1 MMLLAVAA
9 SVLATALTIHVPV
22 DLDPEFLPED
32 NRTLQLFYAMKE
44 RRHRCTLPDSF
55 VYDTCAKQGDEVMY
69 TRLPYDT
76 YSPYNDVLPLAGPCG
91 SCMSVSDKAY
101 VIFCNE
107 RGDRTSVAF
116 YSDTNTCNQLIKDGI
131 WGFNHSQ
138 HHVVPLGDDNAVCT
152 ESMDDAWGSHSP
164 AVCPAKPQGIC
175 WGDRPRYHVKCG
187 GKTEAQCTSPCK
199 WDVTG
204 SAELNQR
211 RIYVEITDFK
221 RNYRCV
227 NNQCV
232 ISASGLSQSDC
243 QAVCGAVV

>member
-1 MMLLAVAA
+1 MKLLAVAA
-9 SVLATALTIHVPV
+9 SVLATALAIHVPV

-32 NRTLQLFYAMKE
+32 NRTLQLFYAFKE
-44 RRHRCTLPDSF
+44 RRHECAVPDSF

-69 TRLPYDT
+69 TRPPYVTYDPYDEFR
-76 YSPYNDVLPLAGPCG
+76 PLAGPCG
-91 SCMSVSDKAY
+91 SCLNASDKAY

-107 RGDRTSVAF
+107 RGDRTSVAY

-152 ESMDDAWGSHSP
+152 EWMADWWGSHSP
-164 AVCPAKPQGIC
+164 AVCPAKPRGYC
-175 WGDRPRYHVKCG
+175 FGDRPRQELFCG

-199 WDVTG
+199 WDT
-204 SAELNQR
+204 STELNQR

-221 RNYRCV
+221 RNYKCV
-227 NNQCV
+227 DNQCV